1 MTEKVE
7 ERDVTRFED
16 YYAFVFYG
24 HQRKHFKGKLH

>member
-1 MTEKVE
+1 MTEVAE
-7 ERDVTRFED
+7 ERDVTIFKE